1 MNDMLEFFVPSR
13 ARDLEDIEKIGLN
26 QYHITESCEFDV
38 HPRQQLD
45 DLTRLFDCLHR
56 EKSPTALFSKP
67 ELFAVLFSYIKALE
81 NSETTHLV
89 TKQARHKICHE
100 VSERLKKLLQVC
112 VTYFRKKAD
121 GGINDGLVLCLRS
134 TVKMYVFILCNVL
147 LSCAPAL
154 EDDENISS
162 SSQRSIRKR
171 RRARSEQESGI
182 GEDSSGVDQDGRELA
197 LTALIDVCS
206 HDLITLWAGNI
217 EESMLNLMLRML
229 LHMITQKANVQNDA
243 QSVSGAIAVLLLK
256 VSAHIVNRETV
267 EPSDFVSPMIELA
280 LKTESAAQF
289 LIRFV
294 SEAESEDIMGDASNK
309 IITALIEGMAAASL
323 HDVSNDAIAAKN
335 TALFFSEVA
344 RKCVSVTIRMS
355 DVIIQSIN
363 SESYEV
369 RKSVI
374 TCIAEMIIQRYTGPT
389 RSTEGEEELKDKYL
403 NEMLFRIMDCNP
415 FVRNHTVHMW
425 ERLVDARGVPKR
437 FHLAITN
444 AVVGRLEDRNYLVRD
459 SALQVIASILRKNWF
474 GHVLNC
480 SLIKEKFEEASTAAL
495 KFFDSEETYKTCL
508 DELKNTSRPTET
520 QTNDLLQGKEEET
533 TVRLPLS
540 EEQSSALNRVIFYEK
555 ALEFV
560 ELMNKALTHAT
571 TLLDSRTERDT
582 IEAIKLIV
590 ACNEYRIEGSEK
602 AFLRV
607 LVMIYEGEIKIQC
620 AVRDAFV
627 EVVFNAFTRSSSS
640 SLMKNTASAQK
651 LIAFLRGATE
661 GDISAVDRIFSLIKT
676 NPSLS
681 RIISGQFM
689 DAVWGI
695 ADGTLDHNASLTDRR
710 TAMRLFS
717 LLCKHDWRELRSRK
731 ENVVE
736 FLRLDAVKDNVLLA
750 YCLKSL
756 ESECQDPQFHPISAK
771 LLPSE
776 NIILEQLVFH
786 LCRRTTAINSWL
798 ILADSSINVIH
809 ALCEVP
815 ALIYTYVLDYIGKR
829 IENDPNALTQLFFIL
844 GRTALKQLVA
854 IDSAERLQLKKLDS
868 EAMSRRQTN
877 DLNNN
882 GDADTMHKELG
893 LGSHEYKRH
902 AIQELAQRRKHA
914 IMTEGSIWHR
924 FSKDVVLTCQRKAED
939 FTNGILERVSAVMA
953 LSELMVVSDTFCEK
967 NLDLLFNIVS
977 DKRESWVVKTNTV
990 IALGD
995 LACVHPNLLG
1005 PYLKLPTTGFF
1016 KLLNDDDLRVRA
1028 VTIQVCSHLVLGE
1041 MLRIRDHLY
1050 TIIKLV
1056 ADPDES
1062 IANNAMTFV
1071 QNLALKEKE
1080 KTGNLIPPL
1089 VAQLSQSVPSEKFQL
1104 AMRSLLERVEGD
1116 KPTES
1121 LIERLCQRFESY
1133 SERGKKKRQMA
1144 RNLAFCLGELN
1155 YSTERPIKKITSET
1169 CYQQYKQWLRDEV
1182 VLDYFKNIASKAKKV
1197 GQRTGSERRDKG
1209 AIEEW
1214 EARMQADSR
1223 CVDGCDNDVRSVASN
1238 GCEEEA
1244 EPASRSSGDTSAG
1257 RRSTDERE
1265 LPGVVPRKEC
1275 KRRQQVTE
1283 TD

>member
-1 MNDMLEFFVPSR
+1 MFEFFVPSR
-13 ARDLEDIEKIGLN
+13 ARDLEDIEKAGLN
-26 QYHITESCEFDV
+26 QYHVTESCDFDV
-38 HPRQQLD
+38 HPGQQLD

-67 ELFAVLFSYIKALE
+67 ELFTVLFSYIKALE
-81 NSETTHLV
+81 NTETNHLV
-89 TKQARHKICHE
+89 TRQARHKICHE

-121 GGINDGLVLCLRS
+121 GGLNDGVLLCLRS

-147 LSCAPAL
+147 LSCAPAP
-154 EDDENISS
+154 EDDENI

-171 RRARSEQESGI
+171 RRARSEQETGI

-206 HDLITLWAGNI
+206 HDLFALWTGNI

-256 VSAHIVNRETV
+256 VSAHIINRESV
-267 EPSDFVSPMIELA
+267 EASDFVSPMIELA

-294 SEAESEDIMGDASNK
+294 SEAESEDILSVASNK
-309 IITALIEGMAAASL
+309 IITALIEGMAAASI
-323 HDVSNDAIAAKN
+323 HDVSNDPIAAKN
-335 TALFFSEVA
+335 SALFFSEVA

-389 RSTEGEEELKDKYL
+389 RNTEGEEELKDKYL

-425 ERLVDARGVPKR
+425 ERLVEARGVPKR

-474 GHVLNC
+474 GHVLNR

-495 KFFDSEETYKTCL
+495 KVFDSEETYKKCL
-508 DELKNTSRPTET
+508 DELKNISRPAEA
-520 QTNDLLQGKEEET
+520 QTDDLLQEKRENNT
-533 TVRLPLS
+533 DRLALS
-540 EEQSSALNRVIFYEK
+540 EEQNSTLNRVIFYEK
-555 ALEFV
+555 ALEFAG
-560 ELMNKALTHAT
+560 LINRALSHAT

-627 EVVFNAFTRSSSS
+627 EVVFNAFARSSSS
-640 SLMKNTASAQK
+640 LTKNTASAQK
-651 LIAFLRGATE
+651 LITFLRGATE

-681 RIISGQFM
+681 RIISGHFM

-710 TAMRLFS
+710 TAMRVFS

-731 ENVVE
+731 ESVVE
-736 FLRLDAVKDNVLLA
+736 FLRLDTVKDNILLA

-786 LCRRTTAINSWL
+786 LCRRTTAVNSWL

-829 IENDPNALTQLFFIL
+829 VENDPNALTQLFFVL

-854 IDSAERLQLKKLDS
+854 IDSAERLQLKKLDT

-877 DLNNN
+877 ELNNN

-914 IMTEGSIWHR
+914 IMTEGSIWYR
-924 FSKDVVLTCQRKAED
+924 FSKDVVLTCQRKAENSTD
-939 FTNGILERVSAVMA
+939 NILERVSAVMA
-953 LSELMVVSDTFCEK
+953 LSELMVVSDTFCEE

-1050 TIIKLV
+1050 TIVKLV

-1089 VAQLSQSVPSEKFQL
+1089 VAQLSQSVPSDRFQL

-1155 YSTERPIKKITSET
+1155 YSTERPIKRITSEA

-1182 VLDYFKNIASKAKKV
+1182 VLDCFKSIASKAKKV
-1197 GQRTGSERRDKG
+1197 GQRVGSERRDKS

-1223 CVDGCDNDVRSVASN
+1223 SLDGCDNDARSVASN
-1238 GCEEEA
+1238 GCDEEA
-1244 EPASRSSGDTSAG
+1244 EPASRSSGDASAG
-1257 RRSTDERE
+1257 RRSTGDRE

-1275 KRRQQVTE
+1275 KRRRQVSE